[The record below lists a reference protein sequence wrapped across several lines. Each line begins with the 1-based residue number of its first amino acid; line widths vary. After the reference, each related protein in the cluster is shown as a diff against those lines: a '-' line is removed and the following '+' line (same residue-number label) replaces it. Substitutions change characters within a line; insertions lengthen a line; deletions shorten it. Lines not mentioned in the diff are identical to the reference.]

1 MGKWPYFAEF
11 LQLGWVVAFSLLIP
25 LGIGLWLD
33 KRLGTTPLFIIVG
46 MVVGILA
53 ATVGTVR
60 IAFRMM
66 DRLSQERKSQRDVRQ
81 DNS

>member
-66 DRLSQERKSQRDVRQ
+66 DKLSQERKSQRDVRQ